1 MEIDPKMSAA
11 LGDFK
16 TQLEK
21 ISGTEIQAS
30 ADQLA
35 FFSFPVGSAFY
46 DVNADLK
53 LTHFCS
59 GCRFKTDT
67 PPLRSHT
74 AYALGAV
81 SRLLFAIPAAR

>member
-35 FFSFPVGSAFY
+35 FFFFLWDRRSMKKTARSRRGLSYYQGSSARLRALFWMQAAALRPGPTE
-46 DVNADLK
+46 NA
-53 LTHFCS
+53 S
-59 GCRFKTDT
+59 
-67 PPLRSHT
+67 S
-74 AYALGAV
+74 A
-81 SRLLFAIPAAR
+81 

>member
-30 ADQLA
+30 TAQLA
-35 FFSFPVGSAFY
+35 FFSFPW
-46 DVNADLK
+46 D
-53 LTHFCS
+53 
-59 GCRFKTDT
+59 R
-67 PPLRSHT
+67 RSMRNSQIT
-74 AYALGAV
+74 
-81 SRLLFAIPAAR
+81 SRLS